1 MHVLRA
7 ARIGYGI
14 PYGDAEVEHIIPRSI
29 FFDDSLSNKTCA
41 CRRCNKAKNNRTAYD
56 FMKEDHTDEEFRAYI
71 ARVEAMAEAKKISRT
86 KRDRLLCPKEE
97 IPSDFLE
104 RDLRQ
109 SQYIARKAME
119 ILHTVVRNV
128 WATSGSVTDF
138 FRHQW
143 GYDRI
148 LHDLSL
154 DKYALAGLVEEVEYE
169 HKGQTHRRQQIKNWS
184 KRFDH
189 RHHAVDALVIALT
202 RQGYVQRL
210 NNLNAEHGNIH
221 AELVKEN
228 ADFTRNKS
236 QLELWAST
244 RPRFDIETVRKAVE
258 RIAVSFKSGKKLTTP
273 GKRAIMRG
281 GKRLWFRINWSY
293 RVGPSIRRRYMGLSD
308 FPTGEKP

>member
-1 MHVLRA
+1 
-7 ARIGYGI
+7 
-14 PYGDAEVEHIIPRSI
+14 
-29 FFDDSLSNKTCA
+29 
-41 CRRCNKAKNNRTAYD
+41 
-56 FMKEDHTDEEFRAYI
+56 MKEDHTDEEFRAYI

-143 GYDRI
+143 GYNRI

-221 AELVKEN
+221 AELVKEMQISHATN
-228 ADFTRNKS
+228 RSLNSGLRRGHVSILKRCVRPWSGLRFRSSRVRNS
-236 QLELWAST
+236 LRQA
-244 RPRFDIETVRKAVE
+244 
-258 RIAVSFKSGKKLTTP
+258 
-273 GKRAIMRG
+273 RG
-281 GKRLWFRINWSY
+281 L
-293 RVGPSIRRRYMGLSD
+293 
-308 FPTGEKP
+308 